1 MAPASTLKVGDFTI
15 TAVSDGPYRGS
26 LDAILGVERADVERL
41 TGVKTGEPMWL
52 DVNSFLIQANG
63 KLMLS
68 DAGSGPAL
76 QPTIGKLPENLR
88 AAGAAPEDI
97 DILLLT
103 HLHSDHSLGLVDDA
117 GRALFPKAELVIHEI
132 EAAYWLDR
140 TVQPDDS
147 ERVRNNSA
155 AQRRVT
161 APYRDRIRRVKDG
174 EVLPGVTAMLRPGH
188 TPGHTNWLIQS
199 GGERLLIWGDI
210 VHVAAVQVPR
220 LDAALIFDSDPD
232 LARVTRRNV
241 FDWVADEQVTVA
253 GAHLAFPGFGRLER
267 SGGGFRYR
275 AETA

>member
-1 MAPASTLKVGDFTI
+1 MAPAPTRKVGDFTV

-52 DVNSFLIQANG
+52 DVNSFLIRANG

-68 DAGSGPAL
+68 DAGSGLAL
-76 QPTIGKLPENLR
+76 QPTLGKLPENLR

-97 DILLLT
+97 DVLLLT
-103 HLHSDHSLGLVDDA
+103 HLHSDHSLGLVDEA

-199 GGERLLIWGDI
+199 SGERLLIWGDI

-232 LARVTRRNV
+232 LARATRRNV
-241 FDWVADEQVTVA
+241 FGWVADEQVPVA

-267 SGGGFRYR
+267 SGQGFQYR
-275 AETA
+275 AET

>member
-1 MAPASTLKVGDFTI
+1 MAPAPTRKVGEFTV

-52 DVNSFLIQANG
+52 DVNSFLIRANG

-76 QPTIGKLPENLR
+76 QPTLGKLPENLR
-88 AAGAAPEDI
+88 AVGVAPEDI

-103 HLHSDHSLGLVDDA
+103 HLHSDHSLGLVDEA

-140 TVQPDDS
+140 TVQPGDS
-147 ERVRNNSA
+147 ERVRNNSV

-199 GGERLLIWGDI
+199 GGDRLLIWGDI

-232 LARVTRRNV
+232 LARVTRRKV

-267 SGGGFRYR
+267 SGEGFRYR
-275 AETA
+275 AET